1 MRARESTTAQH
12 GNQSIDG
19 IGCAIGFGIGF
30 GISDLIVRR
39 DRVEDLNRDLEI
51 TIS

>member
-12 GNQSIDG
+12 RNQSIDG
-19 IGCAIGFGIGF
+19 IGFGIGFGI